1 MKKTLVSIF
10 ILLFLII
17 GCSSNKSND
26 SDGDVVTDTDTL
38 TDDEIGDQDSDSV
51 GDGDENSDADTNVI
65 DEDTVI
71 IDEDNSS
78 TDEDAPTPPNSFVSV
93 WKTDNLDIHN
103 PYQSHDNQVKL
114 PLVEMGIY
122 NFKVYWGDGTE
133 DTITEWD
140 ALATKHTYPEPGTYT
155 ITISGEMVGW
165 SFYTYDA
172 ALEREIRG
180 DADKLLEISS
190 WGCFDFGNTNGQFF
204 GCKNLEI
211 TADDT
216 PALTHTSTARK
227 MFEGCEVLTEVPLI
241 NTWNFSN
248 ITSMEA
254 MFAGALQ
261 FNQDI
266 SAWDVSKVDSME
278 RMFDMALVFN
288 QDISSWDVS
297 KTTTFKQMF
306 LHAKKFDQ
314 DISSW
319 TVSSAITLEEMFMW
333 ATSFNQDIS
342 AWDLS
347 RATSMR
353 GMFWGATAFNHDVSK
368 WTLSRVLN
376 MEGLFYW
383 ATAFNQDIAIWDTS
397 KVTTMNQM
405 FMGATAFKQDISA
418 WDVSS
423 VTTMQDMFKDNA
435 LSTLHYDALLTG
447 WAAQSLQSD
456 VVFDAGT
463 SLYSAGDAA
472 TARQK
477 IIDDFGWT
485 ITDDG
490 EVVE

>member
-1 MKKTLVSIF
+1 MKKTLLSIV
-10 ILLFLII
+10 ILLFFIV
-17 GCSSNKSND
+17 GCSSNKSNND
-26 SDGDVVTDTDTL
+26 ADTL
-38 TDDEIGDQDSDSV
+38 TDGEIGDLDDGCEYQTDEDLII
-51 GDGDENSDADTNVI
+51 DGDENSDADTAVI
-65 DEDTVI
+65 DEDNVV
-71 IDEDNSS
+71 IDEDNLFP
-78 TDEDAPTPPNSFVSV
+78 DEDAPLPPNAFISV

-103 PYQSHDNQVKL
+103 SYQSRENQVKL
-114 PLVEMGIY
+114 PLIEMGVY
-122 NFKVYWGDGTE
+122 DFKVSWGDGKT

-140 ALATKHTYPEPGTYT
+140 ALTTTHTYPEPGTYT
-155 ITISGEMVGW
+155 IVISGEMIGW

-180 DADKLLEISS
+180 DADKLLEIIS
-190 WGCFDFGNTNGQFF
+190 WGCFDFGNTNAQFF

-216 PALTHTSTARK
+216 PAFTHTTTARK
-227 MFEGCEVLTEVPLI
+227 MFEGCKILAEVPLI
-241 NTWNFSN
+241 ETWDLSN

-288 QDISSWDVS
+288 QDISSWNVS
-297 KTTTFKQMF
+297 KVTTFQQMF
-306 LHAKKFDQ
+306 LHAGKFNQ
-314 DISSW
+314 NISAW
-319 TVSSAITLEEMFMW
+319 TLDSAIIMEEMFMW

-342 AWDLS
+342 SWDLS
-347 RATSMR
+347 RATNMR
-353 GMFWGATAFNHDVSK
+353 GMFWGATAFNHDVST
-368 WTLSRVLN
+368 WTLSRAVN

-383 ATAFNQDIAIWDTS
+383 ATAFNQDLAIWDTS
-397 KVTTMNQM
+397 KVTNMNQM

-418 WDVSS
+418 WDISS
-423 VTTMQDMFKDNA
+423 VTTMQDMFKDNE
-435 LSTLHYDALLTG
+435 LSTLHYDALLAS

-472 TARQK
+472 AARQK
-477 IIDDFGWT
+477 IVDDFGWV
-485 ITDDG
+485 ITDGG
-490 EVVE
+490 EM